1 MRLLRSVMA
10 VWAAAAAL
18 SSCAAPAAS
27 PAAAQTANAGRDITH
42 IVLERDCFGCATGS
56 VLELQ
61 RDGTAQLT
69 VTGKA
74 RHRTQDRVSRGV
86 VTSADFDAIAR
97 LAVAQGF
104 FAWQDEYAD
113 ATLQDGAWTTLRI
126 TRADQAKQV
135 FSREGAGPQGLKDLQ
150 AAVLALQARIR
161 FQPD

>member
-1 MRLLRSVMA
+1 MA
-10 VWAAAAAL
+10 VCAAAAAL
-18 SSCAAPAAS
+18 SSCAAPAR
-27 PAAAQTANAGRDITH
+27 TANAGRDITH

-86 VTSADFDAIAR
+86 VPAADFDAIAR

-126 TRADQAKQV
+126 TRAEQAKQV